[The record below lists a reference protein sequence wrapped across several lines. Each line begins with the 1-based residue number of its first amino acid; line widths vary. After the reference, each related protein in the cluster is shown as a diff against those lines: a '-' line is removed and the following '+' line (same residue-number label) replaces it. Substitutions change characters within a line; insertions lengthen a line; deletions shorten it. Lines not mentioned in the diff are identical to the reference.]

1 MRYHYRKTIADFDL
15 EVLNFEVEA
24 FCNRN
29 EVPAGK
35 LFSIQ
40 LIIEELITNIIKY
53 GKRGNK
59 DEVIEIEI
67 INQAH
72 EILLIIT
79 DNSSVFNPLEVAE
92 PDTGQ
97 PVEERD
103 IGGLGLYLVRK
114 KVKSLYY
121 ENKNGF
127 NFLKAK
133 I

>member
-15 EVLNFEVEA
+15 EVLNVEVEA